1 MKIPRLFRNVFDT
14 TTVFGRFMDN
24 VFATYASTYLV
35 FIAVAVVWY
44 IFYKTRFGL
53 RLRAC
58 GEHPQACET
67 LGINVLAIRFLCV
80 CISGFLSG
88 LGGAC
93 VTMAISTQ
101 FRPISI
107 VGQGFIAIA
116 AVIFGKFRPHG
127 ALLGCLLMFPFQ
139 PVFTAERIPPQ
150 VEARMRGSSYPEEGT
165 PEIRLED
172 LRYLRLSYYDF
183 NGVPQT
189 GEMVCNAAIAQD
201 LLEIFRSLYEAQ
213 YPIRSIRLVD
223 DFGGSDDASMLADNT
238 SCFNFR
244 PVPGQRHLSRHALGM
259 AVDVNPFEN
268 PYLDRAGAGE
278 WSLKE

>member
-1 MKIPRLFRNVFDT
+1 MSL
-14 TTVFGRFMDN
+14 
-24 VFATYASTYLV
+24 
-35 FIAVAVVWY
+35 
-44 IFYKTRFGL
+44 
-53 RLRAC
+53 
-58 GEHPQACET
+58 
-67 LGINVLAIRFLCV
+67 
-80 CISGFLSG
+80 LS
-88 LGGAC
+88 
-93 VTMAISTQ
+93 
-101 FRPISI
+101 
-107 VGQGFIAIA
+107 
-116 AVIFGKFRPHG
+116 
-127 ALLGCLLMFPFQ
+127 ALLGCLLALPFQ
-139 PVFTAERIPPQ
+139 PVFSAERIPPQ

-268 PYLDRAGAGE
+268 PYLDRAGVIRPPEAAAYADRSRDFPHKIDRQDLCCRLFLAHGFT
-278 WSLKE
+278 WGGSWAHSKDWQHFQK